1 MEKDFQSAPKC
12 FWQTIRRLRRGK
24 RGSIQAVYKDY
35 DIKGRKSITDHPS
48 CFIYYPSHSFPENPD
63 SGVLLAS
70 YTWSDDSLLFLG
82 LEDEELKE
90 VGLRE
95 CSFMGRRPGI
105 CAQGWW

>member
-1 MEKDFQSAPKC
+1 MAAKNWGVKDTVENEGRAAALKKC
-12 FWQTIRRLRRGK
+12 DRPE
-24 RGSIQAVYKDY
+24 DY
-35 DIKGRKSITDHPS
+35 DIKGRKSITDRPS
-48 CFIYYPSHSFPENPD
+48 RFIYYPSHSFPENPD

-90 VGLRE
+90 VALRE
-95 CSFMGRRPGI
+95 CSFMESRSGT